1 MHLPIRCGAA
11 AEKNAKEI
19 RATKGKKYGIV
30 RNVITRK
37 IRFGLNGRRS
47 SEGCRNGFRKS
58 LSANRCTGYRETGCG
73 K

>member
-37 IRFGLNGRRS
+37 IRFGP
-47 SEGCRNGFRKS
+47 
-58 LSANRCTGYRETGCG
+58 
-73 K
+73 